1 MAGEID
7 EKHKQKQKDT
17 AHSDNSS
24 NYLCRRVPIVT
35 RVTPLHEY
43 LLDGH
48 LMKTF
53 ISATYVREI
62 NQNQFGRS
70 FVASPVEKGIDLSEL
85 LDNILPSVD
94 ALSANFTFQ
103 IPFFF
108 TDIKLLKQNLS
119 LSSSLTLSSI

>member
-1 MAGEID
+1 MVKENNVQLRFYQNPVNYKQCLPLLLLEIPNPREKWKMAGEID

-53 ISATYVREI
+53 ISATC
-62 NQNQFGRS
+62 
-70 FVASPVEKGIDLSEL
+70 
-85 LDNILPSVD
+85 
-94 ALSANFTFQ
+94 
-103 IPFFF
+103 
-108 TDIKLLKQNLS
+108 LK
-119 LSSSLTLSSI
+119 